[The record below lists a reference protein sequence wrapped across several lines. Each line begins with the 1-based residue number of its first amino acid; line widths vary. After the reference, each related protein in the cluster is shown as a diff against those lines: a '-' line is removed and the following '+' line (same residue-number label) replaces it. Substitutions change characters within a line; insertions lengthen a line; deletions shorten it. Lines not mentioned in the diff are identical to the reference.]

1 MNRYLSI
8 LLIVF
13 FAGLSIY
20 FYTQY
25 QNQKQVV
32 NDFVLKIE
40 KTNSENEFNQLKLEV
55 LSEFID
61 GNWSDALEKAKSIER
76 NNPHS
81 EISLYSFLSSHIE
94 SKIANDSLDNS
105 ELASIQYRL
114 KKAQDSLLNC
124 FLIIANRD
132 SALNNVQS
140 ELENF
145 LENKS
150 GLLASLSDCREQLRT
165 AQNVDT
171 LMFKV
176 STGYIIRYFGKVNK
190 GMANGEGSGF
200 WPSGGYYHGEW
211 RDNARHGKGKYTW
224 KEGHIYMGDF
234 VNDKRTGKG
243 TYIWSHGER
252 YEGSWNNNLR
262 HGHGVLYHPDG
273 QVKFSGNW
281 ENDRPVQ

>member
-8 LLIVF
+8 PLIVL

-20 FYTQY
+20 FYSEKQK
-25 QNQKQVV
+25 QKQVV
-32 NDFVLKIE
+32 KDFELKIDRAI
-40 KTNSENEFNQLKLEV
+40 SENEFIQSKLEV
-55 LSEFID
+55 LTEFID
-61 GNWSDALEKAKSIER
+61 GNWSEALEKAKNIEVIEAD
-76 NNPHS
+76 S
-81 EISLYSFLSSHIE
+81 EVSLYSFLSSQIE
-94 SKIANDSLDNS
+94 SMIEDDSLGNS
-105 ELASIQYRL
+105 ELASMQYRL
-114 KKAQDSLLNC
+114 KKAQDSLRSSLR
-124 FLIIANRD
+124 IIANRD
-132 SALNNVQS
+132 SSLSNMQS
-140 ELENF
+140 DLENF

-165 AQNVDT
+165 AQNIDT
-171 LMFKV
+171 LVFKV

-224 KEGHIYMGDF
+224 KEGHIYIGDF

-252 YEGSWNNNLR
+252 YEGSWSNNLR